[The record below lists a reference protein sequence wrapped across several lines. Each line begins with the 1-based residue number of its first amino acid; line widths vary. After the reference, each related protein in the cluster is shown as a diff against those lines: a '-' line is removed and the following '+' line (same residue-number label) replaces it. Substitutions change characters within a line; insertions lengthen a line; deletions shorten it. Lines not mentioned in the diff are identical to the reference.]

1 MKVSTILG
9 ICTLTHIIV
18 LHELSQFADK
28 ILGSRSREQL
38 ETNVYAMKFGI
49 FVAEAVN
56 AVIAV
61 IGVYLAIN
69 NITF

>member
-9 ICTLTHIIV
+9 ICTLTNIIV
-18 LHELSQFADK
+18 LHELSQFTNK
-28 ILGSRSREQL
+28 ILNSRSKEQL

-49 FVAEAVN
+49 FVAEAIN